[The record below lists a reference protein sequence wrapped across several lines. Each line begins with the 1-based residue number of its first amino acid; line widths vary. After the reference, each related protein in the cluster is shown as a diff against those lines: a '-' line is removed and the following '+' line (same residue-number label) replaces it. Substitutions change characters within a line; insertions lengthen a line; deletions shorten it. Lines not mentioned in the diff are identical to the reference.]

1 MNWEKLLDR
10 VIRAAK
16 LDNKLYWEVEND
28 KGAMGQAML
37 VVVFSGLAAG
47 IGSMTA
53 TGFRGLLYGT
63 ISALIA
69 WFVWS
74 YITYF
79 VGTKLLPESQTKADY
94 GELLRTLGFACAP
107 GILRVLGI
115 IPFISG
121 LIFFIIS
128 IWMLVAMVIAVKQ
141 ALDFKSTWRAVGVC
155 AIGWVIQTILMML
168 FFWIFGG
175 GGSYSE
181 IG

>member
-1 MNWEKLLDR
+1 MDWEKLLDR
-10 VIRAAK
+10 MLRAAK
-16 LDNKLYWEVEND
+16 LDDRLYWEVEND
-28 KGAMGQAML
+28 KSAMGQAML

-47 IGSMTA
+47 FGSITS
-53 TGFRGLLYGT
+53 TGFQGLLYGT

-69 WFVWS
+69 WFIWS

-79 VGTKLLPESQTKADY
+79 VGTRFLAESQTQADY
-94 GELLRTLGFACAP
+94 GELLRTLGFASTP
-107 GILRVLGI
+107 GIFRVLGI
-115 IPFISG
+115 IPFVSG

-155 AIGWVIQTILMML
+155 AIGWVIQAIIMML

-175 GGSYSE
+175 SGAYSE